1 MVAKSLGAASIWK
14 TLSKI
19 NVNEFTE
26 EKGGLT
32 YLSWRH
38 AYRIM
43 MENYPELTIKWH
55 GTTDEKGV
63 TRDVTYYEGGTAS
76 VSCSVTI
83 GDVVREMWL
92 PVMDYRMKSIAHPS
106 SRDISDAKMR
116 CLTKCFSLHGLAN
129 YIYSGDGLPTEEL
142 TAPVAEV
149 APPKAKAKAKPKA
162 KAKAKKAEKVEV
174 PTSNGAASGDE
185 MAMALKEACNEAAQ
199 AGWLPDSKTQGEIKA
214 ALKSKD
220 TKAIA
225 KLVQSVNELSKAALK
240 LNDNRDEQGELLNG

>member
-1 MVAKSLGAASIWK
+1 MAAKSLDAGSIWK
-14 TLSKI
+14 ALSKI

-32 YLSWRH
+32 YLSWSH

-63 TRDVTYYEGGTAS
+63 TRDATYYEGGTAS

-129 YIYSGDGLPTEEL
+129 YIYSGDGLPAEE
-142 TAPVAEV
+142 TTVSVAEV
-149 APPKAKAKAKPKA
+149 APPKP
-162 KAKAKKAEKVEV
+162 KAKAKKAEV
-174 PTSNGAASGDE
+174 PTSNGAVSDDE
-185 MAMALKEACNEAAQ
+185 MAMALKEACNEAVKG
-199 AGWLPDSKTQGEIKA
+199 GWIPEPKLQVEIKA
-214 ALKSKD
+214 ALKDKD
-220 TKAIA
+220 VKAIA
-225 KLVQSVNELSKAALK
+225 RLAIAVNELSKAALQLHNEK
-240 LNDNRDEQGELLNG
+240 EEQGELINA